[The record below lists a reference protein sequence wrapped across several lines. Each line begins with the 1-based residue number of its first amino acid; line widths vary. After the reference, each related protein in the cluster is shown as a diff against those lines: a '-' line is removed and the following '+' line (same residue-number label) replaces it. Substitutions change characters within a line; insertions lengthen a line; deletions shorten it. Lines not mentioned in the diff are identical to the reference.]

1 MNSRRTILFLGLGI
15 LIAIL
20 IFLLNKQQ
28 GNYTWDQHYLQE
40 NEDPYGT
47 LYFSELVQ
55 QSLSLDTLHLL
66 DTDISNSLPID
77 TTVASNYLFIGEGL
91 NFSAADEAQ
100 LLDFVAEGNTAF
112 ISCRVLPN
120 TLVETLYPEPCDSM
134 FWYRL
139 SSFEDTLV
147 GMSFKHPDLYP
158 DSNFYYQFY
167 YQKKLRKYNW
177 QYISHI
183 YFCDQDNGLTAL
195 GQINEEKTNFASV
208 KYGEGTFYIHTT
220 PLAFTNLHLLSK
232 EGVTYSQLILSHLN
246 EGPVYWD
253 ENSRITEDAGELLNN
268 NQPRN
273 KQLNSKSPLQFILN
287 QPALAWAWYLLLAMG
302 LLFLIFRAKRKQRV
316 IPVLEP
322 NKNTSLQFV
331 STIGR
336 LYFMQSN
343 HKQLALQKMKLLQVF
358 IREKYNF
365 NTRELDDDLA
375 KKLAVRSEIPLE
387 NIQQIFTIYNNVKTA
402 PFVSENTLI
411 KFHKVLENFYQNCK

>member
-1 MNSRRTILFLGLGI
+1 MNGRKNILFLGLGL

-20 IFLLNKQQ
+20 LFLLSKQQ
-28 GNYTWDQHYLQE
+28 PNYTWNQHYEQ
-40 NEDPYGT
+40 NSKDPYGT
-47 LYFSELVQ
+47 FFFSELVQ
-55 QSLSLDTLHLL
+55 QSLSLDTLQLL
-66 DTDISNSLPID
+66 GTSISNSLPID
-77 TTVASNYLFIGEGL
+77 TAVASNYLFIGEGL
-91 NFSAADEAQ
+91 NFSEADEAQ
-100 LLDFVAEGNTAF
+100 LLDFVAEGNAAF

-120 TLVETLYPEPCDSM
+120 TLMETFYPMPCDSM
-134 FWYRL
+134 YWYRL

-147 GMSFKHPDLYP
+147 GMSLKHPDLYP
-158 DSNFYYQFY
+158 DSNFYYQYY
-167 YQKKLRKYNW
+167 YQKKLRNYNW
-177 QYISHI
+177 QYISPI
-183 YFCDQDNGLTAL
+183 YFCDQDNGLTPL

-208 KYGEGTFYIHTT
+208 KYGEGTFYIHTN

-232 EGVTYSQLILSHLN
+232 EGVTYGQLILSHLHK
-246 EGPVYWD
+246 GPVYWD

-273 KQLNSKSPLQFILN
+273 KQLNSKNPLQFILN
-287 QPALAWAWYLLLAMG
+287 EPALAWAWYLLLAMG
-302 LLFLIFRAKRKQRV
+302 LLFLLFRAKRKQRV

-331 STIGR
+331 ATIGR

-365 NTRELDDDLA
+365 NTRELDDELA
-375 KKLAVRSEIPLE
+375 NKLAVRSEIPLE

-411 KFHKVLENFYQNCK
+411 QFHKVLENFYQHCK

>member
-1 MNSRRTILFLGLGI
+1 MSRQRNILFLGLGI
-15 LIAIL
+15 LIVVL
-20 IFLLNKQQ
+20 LFLLTKQRN
-28 GNYTWDQHYLQE
+28 NYSWDQHYAQ
-40 NEDPYGT
+40 NSKDPYGT
-47 LYFSELVQ
+47 LFFSELVQ
-55 QSLSLDTLHLL
+55 QSLSLDTLQLL
-66 DTDISNSLPID
+66 SEDISNALLID
-77 TTVASNYLFIGEGL
+77 TTAVSNYLFIGEGL
-91 NFSAADEAQ
+91 DFSEADESQ
-100 LLDFVAEGNTAF
+100 LLDFVAEGNSAF
-112 ISCRVLPN
+112 IACRVLPN
-120 TLVETLYPEPCDSM
+120 TLMEELYPMPCDSM
-134 FWYRL
+134 YWYRL
-139 SSFEDTLV
+139 SSFGDTLV

-158 DSNFYYQFY
+158 DSSFYYEFY
-167 YQKKLRKYNW
+167 YQKKLRSYNW

-183 YFCDQDNGLTAL
+183 YFCEQENGLVSL

-208 KYGEGTFYIHTT
+208 KYGEGFFYIHTN
-220 PLAFTNLHLLSK
+220 PLAFTNLHLLSP
-232 EGVTYSQLILSHLN
+232 EGVTYAQLILSHLN
-246 EGPVYWD
+246 KGPVYWD

-268 NQPRN
+268 NQPTN

-302 LLFLIFRAKRKQRV
+302 LLFLLFRAKRKQRV

-365 NTRELDDDLA
+365 NSRELDDELA
-375 KKLAVRSEIPLE
+375 NKLAVRSEIPLE
-387 NIQQIFTIYNNVKTA
+387 HIQEIFTIYQNIKTA

-411 KFHKVLENFYQNCK
+411 QFHKVLENFYQNCK